1 MTKSGRD
8 GHIDDTSIYNCIF
21 TQRVHIS
28 SNRKYKS
35 EQNITFFLILV
46 VLSIIIGKNCVFLQ
60 RVLIRG
66 TRHRWLRF
74 SVQLSNSKSGNV
86 GNSRIQLPKAIQRID
101 RVNAHAIGVGS
112 LILYCRRF
120 LRPPD

>member
-1 MTKSGRD
+1 HHYLLRILGKVKNEQKY
-8 GHIDDTSIYNCIF
+8 HIYP
-21 TQRVHIS
+21 
-28 SNRKYKS
+28 
-35 EQNITFFLILV
+35 ILV
-46 VLSIIIGKNCVFLQ
+46 VLGIIIGNNCVSLQ
-60 RVLIRG
+60 RVLVRG

-86 GNSRIQLPKAIQRID
+86 GNSRILLPKAIQRID